1 MIALLLSLVH
11 FLLVKT
17 CQILRNLRKAAYILA
32 PCFLTNFL
40 ITKSRLS
47 LSNTEILCD
56 EHVDATEVPVQV
68 KSLNEL
74 KIVIR

>member
-1 MIALLLSLVH
+1 MSNFTKCPQSSIYISALFS
-11 FLLVKT
+11 
-17 CQILRNLRKAAYILA
+17 NG
-32 PCFLTNFL
+32 NFL

-74 KIVIR
+74 KIIIR